1 MSRILGALL
10 LTSLAAAP
18 AASAQDP
25 AAVARRVASTATL
38 AAQEYRLGVQ
48 DGRVVLQ
55 PEVEEAV
62 LFLGEA
68 RTTAL
73 QLPAP
78 AAAPVVEGLDRVL
91 ALVESVAEPDS
102 VSARVQS
109 LLARLARDL
118 GVSLDDIPADTP
130 LLTRGAEIFQQQCAS
145 CHGAAGRADG
155 PAAAGLDPRPASLA
169 DFEALRGASPLD
181 FYRRISSGTPGTA
194 MPAYEGTL
202 APSDRWAVAVYAS
215 VLRLPSP
222 VGTVPAALQQF
233 ATTARLTDDEILAA
247 LGPGATPERLAAVR
261 LMQPPAS
268 GDRTAAIFAQVR
280 AKVDS
285 AERMARSGRADAARQ
300 HAFDA
305 YLVFEQVEREVRT
318 KDPDLAARLE
328 ASFADLRGAV
338 ATPGSGVE
346 LQAIRGR
353 LAAGLEDAQRAVADL
368 SSPLHLFLQSLVILL
383 REGLEAILILGAI
396 LAFLTKTGA
405 HHRRREIHLGA
416 LGALGASL
424 VTAILIET
432 VFRLSPAHQELLEG
446 FTMVVATAM
455 LFYVSYWLL
464 SKVEGARWNAFVRG
478 QVRDALTSGSA
489 FALASVAFL
498 AVYREGFETV
508 LFYKAL
514 WLSGGGM
521 TGLVP
526 IVAGVLIGTLML
538 VVVYIAINRF
548 GVRLPLRPLFAVT
561 SAFLYY
567 MAFVFAGKAVA
578 ELQEG
583 GLVGTTVVSGAP
595 RLPALGIYPTVETLV
610 AQGFLVVLALVAL
623 IHTFLLAPRRLKVTS
638 VLAPDPSELPPA
650 RGPRTPAPGDMI
662 RSLERVETDLAE
674 VRAELERM
682 KEAMMARV
690 DN

>member
-1 MSRILGALL
+1 MLIRFAALL
-10 LTSLAAAP
+10 LAAGLGLQPLAAQDTVAP
-18 AASAQDP
+18 I
-25 AAVARRVASTATL
+25 ARRVASMATL

-48 DGRVVLQ
+48 DGRIVLA

-68 RTTAL
+68 RSIAG
-73 QLPAP
+73 QLPP
-78 AAAPVVEGLDRVL
+78 AAGRALVEGLDGVL
-91 ALVESVAEPDS
+91 AMIEAVDPADS
-102 VSARVQS
+102 ISTRIQAV
-109 LLARLARDL
+109 LDRLAREL
-118 GVSLDDIPADTP
+118 GVSLEDIPSEPP
-130 LLTRGAEIFQQQCAS
+130 LLTRGAELYQQQCAS
-145 CHGAAGRADG
+145 CHGAAGRGDG

-169 DFEALRGASPLD
+169 DFEALRSTSPLD

-194 MPAYEGTL
+194 MPAFEGSL
-202 APSDRWAVAVYAS
+202 SSSDRWAVAVYAS
-215 VLRLPSP
+215 VLRLPSS

-233 ATTARLTDDEILAA
+233 PTTARLTDDQVLLA
-247 LGPGATPERLAAVR
+247 LGAGAAPERLAAVR
-261 LMQPPAS
+261 LLQPS
-268 GDRTAAIFAQVR
+268 VTGDRTGTIFAAVR
-280 AKVDS
+280 ARVDS
-285 AERMARSGRADAARQ
+285 ASLMAGRGQGDAARQ

-305 YLVFEQVEREVRT
+305 YLTFEQVEREVRT
-318 KDPDLAARLE
+318 RNPDLASRLE
-328 ASFADLRGAV
+328 AAFADLRGAV
-338 ATPGSGVE
+338 SPGGDAGSV
-346 LQAIRGR
+346 QAIRGR
-353 LAAGLEDAQRAVADL
+353 LAAGLEDAQRAVADVP
-368 SSPLHLFLQSLVILL
+368 SPFNLFVQSLVILL

-405 HHRRREIHLGA
+405 SHRRREIHLGA
-416 LGALGASL
+416 IGALGASL
-424 VTAILIET
+424 LTAVLIET
-432 VFRLSPAHQELLEG
+432 VFRLSPASQELLEG

-464 SKVEGARWNAFVRG
+464 SKVEGAKWNAFVRG

-489 FALASVAFL
+489 FALVSVAFL

-514 WLSGGGM
+514 WLSGGGAE
-521 TGLVP
+521 GLVP
-526 IVAGVLIGTLML
+526 ILAGVLIGTLML
-538 VVVYIAINRF
+538 VVVYIAVNRF

-583 GLVGTTVVSGAP
+583 GLVGTSVVSGAP
-595 RLPALGIYPTVETLV
+595 RIPALGIYPTIETLLV
-610 AQGFLVVLALVAL
+610 QGLLLVLALVAL
-623 IHTFLLAPRRLKVTS
+623 IYTFLIAPRRLKVTS
-638 VLAPDPSELPPA
+638 VLVPDPIEGQLA
-650 RGPRTPAPGDMI
+650 RRTPEVDMI

-682 KEAMMARV
+682 KETMMARA